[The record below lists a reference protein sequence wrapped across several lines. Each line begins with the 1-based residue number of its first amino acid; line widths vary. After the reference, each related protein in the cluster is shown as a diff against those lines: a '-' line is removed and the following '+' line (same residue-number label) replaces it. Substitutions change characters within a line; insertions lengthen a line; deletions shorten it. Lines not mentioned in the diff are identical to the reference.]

1 VNKFLTKIKNMKGE
15 NKIMEEAGSG
25 LFTQQQDLSGL
36 TKLADSQA
44 LRLLNAKEPAS
55 IYRNLV
61 ELSIDMIFTVDLEG
75 NFLFVNPAFEKNLGY
90 SIKEVKNLN
99 GFSLVHPEDLPKAK
113 EQFLKLING
122 ENVNNLEY
130 RYKKKDGS
138 YINILNNAAPLF
150 DANKKVVAALGI
162 AHDITALKKIEEELR
177 KTQGGLMKQVEN
189 QTIELRKS
197 NELLNLEINE
207 RKRINE
213 LLLQKA
219 EDLLLI
225 NTLNTAVNLGD
236 SLSEIFRLLIDETS
250 QLFSCNGTTI
260 YLLSK
265 DKKFLAMQNFNLPSE
280 IARRIEK
287 LTGMKLPEIKIP
299 LKEHSIYLKLIN
311 NGEPELFND
320 PERIQDLMVEFTENE
335 MLKKLIPR
343 IIQMLNIQSV
353 LSIPLVLGN
362 DVIGLLEIS
371 RKQPFTESDKNR
383 LESLAEYMT
392 AIIERKR
399 TEDAVREGEE
409 KYRTI
414 FEGSRDAIYVTTRE
428 GQLVNANEALVNLFG
443 YSRNEI
449 TSLNVQ
455 ELYVNPEA
463 RKKYQQEIE
472 TKGFVKD
479 FELRLRKK
487 DGTEL
492 DCRLT
497 STIRHDNDGTIL
509 GYQGIIHD
517 FTEHKRIEQEIRNI
531 NEQLEKR
538 LREKTTELKLTYGQ
552 LKSALE
558 QFYQAQK
565 VESIGMLAGGIAHDF
580 NNLLA
585 VILGNISLAKMV
597 INSKDKVFNIIS
609 RAEKASLQAKD
620 LTQQLMSFA
629 QTGSTNKKPVSAVKI
644 IKDATTLALSG
655 TKIKCDFSLPDQ
667 LHQVEVDER
676 QLIQAISN
684 IIINSE
690 KLLKEGGIIK
700 LSAENITIN
709 ETANLPLENGIY
721 LKITLKLQGRY
732 PSQEKTDPLTGP
744 LQVSK
749 LDSLGFGF
757 KIAYSIIKEYGGH
770 ITLDSQPETGTAYDI
785 YLPAYLKETQ
795 ATGHTSKEV
804 AKEPIDQGKILVLD
818 DEAKVREMV
827 ELILSRYGLKS
838 GDGCD
843 GKELINFYQK
853 VQDLRKLL
861 IP

>member
-1 VNKFLTKIKNMKGE
+1 
-15 NKIMEEAGSG
+15 MEEASSE
-25 LFTQQQDLSGL
+25 LLARQQNLSDL
-36 TKLADSQA
+36 TKLPGSQD
-44 LRLLNAKEPAS
+44 LLCLNAQEPES

-61 ELSIDMIFTVDLEG
+61 ELSIDMIFTVDLSG

-150 DANKKVVAALGI
+150 NSNKRVVAALGI
-162 AHDITALKKIEEELR
+162 ARDITALKKVEEELR
-177 KTQGGLMKQVEN
+177 KTQGSLMKQ
-189 QTIELRKS
+189 IETKTAEVRKS

-213 LLLQKA
+213 LLLQKT

-225 NTLNTAVNLGD
+225 NSLNTAVNRGD
-236 SLSEIFRLLIDETS
+236 SLSEIFRLLVDETS

-260 YLLSK
+260 YLLSE
-265 DKKFLAMQNFNLPSE
+265 DKKFLLMQNFNLPSE
-280 IARRIEK
+280 IASRIEK
-287 LTGMKLPEIKIP
+287 LIGLKLPEIKIP
-299 LKEHSIYLKLIN
+299 LKEQSPYLKLIN
-311 NGEPELFND
+311 AGRPELFND
-320 PERIQDLMVEFTENE
+320 PELIQGLMAELTENE

-343 IIQMLNIQSV
+343 INQMLNIHSI
-353 LSIPLVLGN
+353 LAIPLVSESN
-362 DVIGLLEIS
+362 VIGLLEIS

-383 LESLAEYMT
+383 VENIAEQMT
-392 AIIERKR
+392 AIIQRKR
-399 TEDAVREGEE
+399 AEDAMRQGEE
-409 KYRTI
+409 KYRNI
-414 FEGSRDAIYVTTRE
+414 FEGSRNAIYVTTRE
-428 GQLVNANEALVNLFG
+428 GKLVDANEALLNLFG
-443 YSRNEI
+443 YTRDEI
-449 TSLNVQ
+449 TNLNVQ
-455 ELYVNPEA
+455 ELYVNPEM
-463 RKKYQQEIE
+463 RKKFQKEIE
-472 TKGFVKD
+472 EKGFVKD

-492 DCRLT
+492 NCRLT
-497 STIRHDNDGTIL
+497 STVRHGNDGSIL

-531 NEQLEKR
+531 NDQLEKR
-538 LREKTTELKLTYGQ
+538 LKEKTAELKLTSGQ

-565 VESIGMLAGGIAHDF
+565 MESIGMLAGGIAHDF

-597 INSKDKVFNIIS
+597 INSKDKVFDIIN
-609 RAEKASLQAKD
+609 RAEKASLQAKE
-620 LTQQLMSFA
+620 LIQQLMSFA
-629 QTGSTNKKPVSAVKI
+629 QSSSTNKKPVSVAKI
-644 IKDATTLALSG
+644 IKDATYLALSG
-655 TKIKCDFSLPDQ
+655 TKIKCEFSLPDQ
-667 LHQVEVDER
+667 LRQVEADAN

-684 IIINSE
+684 IIISCV
-690 KLLKEGGIIK
+690 KTLDKGGIIK

-709 ETANLPLENGIY
+709 EMTNLPLENGVY
-721 LKITLKLQGRY
+721 LKITLHQQGRY
-732 PSQEKTDPLTGP
+732 SAKVITIPLTEP
-744 LQVSK
+744 VYNYTHKS
-749 LDSLGFGF
+749 DDFSFGF

-770 ITLDSQPETGTAYDI
+770 IVVDSQPFAGTTYEI
-785 YLPAYLKETQ
+785 YLPAYMKEIP
-795 ATGHTSKEV
+795 ATVAAQPEV
-804 AKEPIDQGKILVLD
+804 AKAPINQGKIVVLD
-818 DEAKVREMV
+818 DETKIREMV
-827 ELILSRYGLKS
+827 ELILSRYGFKS
-838 GDGCD
+838 GDTCD
-843 GKELINFYQK
+843 GKELIDFYKK

>member
-1 VNKFLTKIKNMKGE
+1 
-15 NKIMEEAGSG
+15 MEEAGSE
-25 LFTQQQDLSGL
+25 LLARQQNLSDL
-36 TKLADSQA
+36 TKLPGSQD
-44 LRLLNAKEPAS
+44 LLCLNAQEPES

-61 ELSIDMIFTVDLEG
+61 ELSIDMIFTVDLSG

-113 EQFLKLING
+113 EQFLKLNNG

-150 DANKKVVAALGI
+150 NSNKRVVAALGI
-162 AHDITALKKIEEELR
+162 ARDITALKKVEEELR
-177 KTQGGLMKQVEN
+177 KTQGSLMKQ
-189 QTIELRKS
+189 IETKTAEVRKS

-213 LLLQKA
+213 LLLQKT
-219 EDLLLI
+219 EDLILV
-225 NTLNTAVNLGD
+225 NSLNTAVNRGD
-236 SLSEIFRLLIDETS
+236 SLPEIFRLLVDETS

-260 YLLSK
+260 YLLSE
-265 DKKFLAMQNFNLPSE
+265 DKKFLLMQNFNLPSE
-280 IARRIEK
+280 IASRIEK
-287 LTGMKLPEIKIP
+287 VIGMKLPEIKIH
-299 LKEHSIYLKLIN
+299 LKEQSPYLKLIN
-311 NGEPELFND
+311 AGRPELFND
-320 PERIQDLMVEFTENE
+320 PERIEGLMVEFTENE

-343 IIQMLNIQSV
+343 INQMLNIHSV
-353 LSIPLVLGN
+353 LVIPLVLGSN
-362 DVIGLLEIS
+362 VMGLFEIS
-371 RKQPFTESDKNR
+371 RKQPFTEPDKNR
-383 LESLAEYMT
+383 LEVIAEHMA
-392 AIIERKR
+392 AIIQRKR
-399 TEDAVREGEE
+399 SEDAVRQGEE

-428 GQLVNANEALVNLFG
+428 GKLVNANEAMLNLFG
-443 YSRNEI
+443 YTRDEI
-449 TSLNVQ
+449 TYLNVQ
-455 ELYVNPEA
+455 ELYVNPEV
-463 RKKYQQEIE
+463 RKKFQQEIE
-472 TKGFVKD
+472 EKGYVKD

-492 DCRLT
+492 NCRLT
-497 STIRHDNDGTIL
+497 STIRHANDGTIL

-531 NEQLEKR
+531 NEQLGKR
-538 LREKTTELKLTYGQ
+538 LKEKTTELKLTYGQ

-565 VESIGMLAGGIAHDF
+565 MESIGMLAGGIAHDF

-597 INSKDKVFNIIS
+597 INSKDKVFDIIN

-620 LTQQLMSFA
+620 LIQQLMSFA
-629 QTGSTNKKPVSAVKI
+629 QTGSTNKKPVSVVKI
-644 IKDATTLALSG
+644 IKDAATLALSG
-655 TKIKCDFSLPDQ
+655 TKIKCEFSLSNQ
-667 LHQVEVDER
+667 LHQIEVDER

-690 KLLKEGGIIK
+690 KTLDEGGIIK
-700 LSAENITIN
+700 LSAENIKIN
-709 ETANLPLENGIY
+709 ETANLPLENGVY
-721 LKITLKLQGRY
+721 LKITLKHQGRC
-732 PSQEKTDPLTGP
+732 PSQEKIDPLTEP
-744 LQVSK
+744 LYTSK
-749 LDSLGFGF
+749 SDDFSFGF
-757 KIAYSIIKEYGGH
+757 KIAHSIIKEYGGH
-770 ITLDSQPETGTAYDI
+770 IAVDSQPDAGTIYDI
-785 YLPAYLKETQ
+785 YLPAYLKEIPGTGDTQ
-795 ATGHTSKEV
+795 REV
-804 AKEPIDQGKILVLD
+804 AKAPIDQGKILVLD

-827 ELILSRYGLKS
+827 ELILSRYGFKS
-838 GDGCD
+838 GDTRD